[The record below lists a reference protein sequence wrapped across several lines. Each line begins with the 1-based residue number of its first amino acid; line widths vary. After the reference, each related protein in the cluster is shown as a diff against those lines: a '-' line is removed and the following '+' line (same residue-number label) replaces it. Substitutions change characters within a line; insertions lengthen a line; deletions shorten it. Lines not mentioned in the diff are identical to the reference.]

1 MRVILTKYK
10 EEVTTVRR
18 SVSQVKVEAG
28 GKDSEGTD
36 SRVIEL
42 KPETPAGDKTAPII
56 SSRRFPSQQR
66 DTTLS
71 LRARVDEISDLV
83 DLHTPSNEGK
93 LTQATYSMTG
103 VLRRNPFQESN
114 GSQNALKSEDGS
126 IHHQRRTPHEHMG
139 YEQRLINEE
148 RSIPHDLRVRK
159 FVATQEMT
167 EFQNHIKKKLS
178 IEIKV

>member
-1 MRVILTKYK
+1 MRVVLTKYH

-18 SVSQVKVEAG
+18 SVSQVKVVAG
-28 GKDSEGTD
+28 SKDSEGAD
-36 SRVIEL
+36 PRVIDL
-42 KPETPAGDKTAPII
+42 KPESPDGDKTAPIL
-56 SSRRFPSQQR
+56 SSRRFPAQQR
-66 DTTLS
+66 DTILS

-103 VLRRNPFQESN
+103 ALRRNPFQESK

-126 IHHQRRTPHEHMG
+126 IRHQRRTPHEHVSR
-139 YEQRLINEE
+139 EQRLINEE
-148 RSIPHDLRVRK
+148 KSIPYDLRVRK

-167 EFQNHIKKKLS
+167 EFQNHTKKKQA

>member
-1 MRVILTKYK
+1 MRVVLTKYH

-28 GKDSEGTD
+28 GKDSEGAD

-42 KPETPAGDKTAPII
+42 KPDTPASDKTAPII
-56 SSRRFPSQQR
+56 SSRRFPAQQR

-71 LRARVDEISDLV
+71 LSARVDEISDLV

-114 GSQNALKSEDGS
+114 GGQNALKSEDES
-126 IHHQRRTPHEHMG
+126 IHHQSRTPHEHMG
-139 YEQRLINEE
+139 HERGLINEE
-148 RSIPHDLRVRK
+148 KFIPCDLRVRK

-167 EFQNHIKKKLS
+167 EFQNRTKKKLA